1 MVRKKCER
9 LRKLKEFFPE
19 IYDTIMTERFVLL
32 ETTENKKGAEGMK
45 KTKQILT
52 LATTASL
59 LMGSI
64 SVPAYAATTFVDIS
78 TVTWS
83 GFKPFLNQ
91 AAELGLMSGY
101 EENGKR
107 YCKPRNNVTYC
118 EAVQLMYSIM
128 KAYTKQDVNDATVT
142 KWKPVISA
150 YNIPTWAYKAT
161 AYGLENSIL
170 TTAELNK
177 LQGGTKAANRED
189 VGVIFGKAMDTVK
202 GYDVKSGATLGY
214 ADKDAIS
221 ATAVPYL
228 ELLYRVNLMV
238 GDSDNKFN
246 PKKNITRAEMAVL
259 SVKSYNKL
267 VENKGTE
274 TNRKTATGTVTDCKT
289 MQNGDIFLTM
299 TASGS
304 SLSLFGVK
312 GKVTAKYNGQTIAL
326 SDIKTGDTV
335 KVTYEGQ
342 YMSSITVTY
351 SKNGI
356 KQTTEKKYE
365 LKDITDSKITVK
377 DGSTEKK
384 FYLDDDV
391 EIRLDGKKST
401 VSKLSRALEDTSY
414 DVTLT
419 LDKDEYVLK
428 VVAVVNANN
437 PTDGTVTDVE
447 DDKITIKSG
456 KKEYTYTL
464 ASDVEVTYNGNTMK
478 FSKFQRNYDDSN
490 FVVSLKLDKNNRVS
504 EIKITSM
511 EDDYNGTL
519 TFLNSKRIEFTAGS
533 KTYQYNLS
541 DDVTVRIDG
550 KKSSVSALRESY
562 RDGKAYTIS
571 VDTNRDDEVTE
582 ILAVSKFSS
591 NNKGKLSKIS
601 KRELTIVAKEKDYTY
616 SLADDVDVT
625 INGKNRDVSDLID
638 SYKDYSFNVTLGFDK
653 NGDVREITAEMADVK
668 EGHLRDLVEDKRTIT
683 VTAAGLNIKMDLASS
698 VTVKLGG
705 ESISL
710 TKLNS
715 ELDYAYGD
723 SQIYVELG
731 YNGSGE
737 VKTITAFWEDARGEL
752 VSVDRRADEIE
763 VRVNGSKKTF
773 EISTR
778 AEFVYKLSAAADA
791 LETYEAGEGSE
802 KMNALPTAADA
813 DDYKRNLRYDED
825 LYGLQDFLDACSD
838 ARDDCTV
845 ALTKDSKG
853 KIVRICAIAG

>member
-1 MVRKKCER
+1 MRSRGQGWNKTEKFSSKRKDSRKKCER

-64 SVPAYAATTFVDIS
+64 SVPAYAATTFVDIN

-299 TASGS
+299 TASGF

-447 DDKITIKSG
+447 DDEITIKSG

-464 ASDVEVTYNGNTMK
+464 ASDVEVTYNGGTMK

-562 RDGKAYTIS
+562 RDGKAYTVS

-582 ILAVSKFSS
+582 LLAVSKFSS

-616 SLADDVDVT
+616 GLADDVDVT

-653 NGDVREITAEMADVK
+653 NGDVCEITAEMADAK
-668 EGHLRDLVEDKRTIT
+668 EGYLRDLVEDKRTIT

-763 VRVNGSKKTF
+763 VRVDGSKKTF

-778 AEFVYKLSAAADA
+778 AEFVYKLSA
-791 LETYEAGEGSE
+791 
-802 KMNALPTAADA
+802 AADA

>member
-9 LRKLKEFFPE
+9 LRKLKESFPE

-64 SVPAYAATTFVDIS
+64 SVPAYAATTFVDIN

-83 GFKPFLNQ
+83 GFQPFLNQ

-150 YNIPTWAYKAT
+150 YNIPTWAYRAT

-214 ADKDAIS
+214 ADKDSIS

-625 INGKNRDVSDLID
+625 INGKSRDVSDLID

-763 VRVNGSKKTF
+763 VRVDGSKKTF

-778 AEFVYKLSAAADA
+778 AEFVYKLSA
-791 LETYEAGEGSE
+791 
-802 KMNALPTAADA
+802 AADA

>member
-1 MVRKKCER
+1 MV
-9 LRKLKEFFPE
+9 
-19 IYDTIMTERFVLL
+19 ERFVLL

-64 SVPAYAATTFVDIS
+64 SVPAYAATTFVDIN

-118 EAVQLMYSIM
+118 EAVKLMYSIM

-274 TNRKTATGTVTDCKT
+274 TNQKTATGTVTDCKT

-447 DDKITIKSG
+447 DDEITIKSG

-478 FSKFQRNYDDSN
+478 FSKFQRNYDDIN

-562 RDGKAYTIS
+562 RDGKAYTVS

-582 ILAVSKFSS
+582 LLAVSKFSS

-616 SLADDVDVT
+616 GLADDVDVT

-653 NGDVREITAEMADVK
+653 NGDVCEITAEMADAK
-668 EGHLRDLVEDKRTIT
+668 EGYLRDLVEDKRTIT

-763 VRVNGSKKTF
+763 VRIDGSKKTF

-778 AEFVYKLSAAADA
+778 AEFVYKLSA
-791 LETYEAGEGSE
+791 
-802 KMNALPTAADA
+802 AADA

>member
-1 MVRKKCER
+1 MRSRGQGWNKTEKFSSKRKDSRKKCER

-64 SVPAYAATTFVDIS
+64 SVPAYAATTFVDIN

-312 GKVTAKYNGQTIAL
+312 GKVTAKYNGQTITL

-365 LKDITDSKITVK
+365 LKDIIDSKITVK

-447 DDKITIKSG
+447 DDEITIKSG

-562 RDGKAYTIS
+562 RDGKAYTVS

-582 ILAVSKFSS
+582 LLAVSKFSS
-591 NNKGKLSKIS
+591 NNKGKLSKIN

-616 SLADDVDVT
+616 GLADDVDVT

-653 NGDVREITAEMADVK
+653 NGDVCEITAEMADAK
-668 EGHLRDLVEDKRTIT
+668 EGYLRDLVEDKRTIT

-763 VRVNGSKKTF
+763 VRIDGSKKTF

-778 AEFVYKLSAAADA
+778 AEFVYKLSA
-791 LETYEAGEGSE
+791 
-802 KMNALPTAADA
+802 AADA

>member
-1 MVRKKCER
+1 MRSRGQGWNKTEKFSSKRKDSRKKCER

-64 SVPAYAATTFVDIS
+64 SVPAYAATTFVDIN

-447 DDKITIKSG
+447 DDEITIKSG

-464 ASDVEVTYNGNTMK
+464 ASDVEVTYNGGTMK

-562 RDGKAYTIS
+562 RDGKAYTVS

-582 ILAVSKFSS
+582 LLAVSKFSS
-591 NNKGKLSKIS
+591 NNKGKLSKIN

-616 SLADDVDVT
+616 GLADDVDVT

-653 NGDVREITAEMADVK
+653 NGDVCEITAEMADAK
-668 EGHLRDLVEDKRTIT
+668 EGYLRDLVEDKRTIT

-763 VRVNGSKKTF
+763 VRIDGSKKTF

-778 AEFVYKLSAAADA
+778 AEFVYKLSA
-791 LETYEAGEGSE
+791 
-802 KMNALPTAADA
+802 AADA

>member
-1 MVRKKCER
+1 MRSRGQGWNKTEKFSSKRKDSRKKCER

-64 SVPAYAATTFVDIS
+64 SVPAYAATTFVDIN

-101 EENGKR
+101 EENGRR

-447 DDKITIKSG
+447 DDEITIKSG

-562 RDGKAYTIS
+562 RDGKAYTVS

-582 ILAVSKFSS
+582 LLAVSKFSS
-591 NNKGKLSKIS
+591 NNKGKLSKIN

-616 SLADDVDVT
+616 GLADDVDVT

-653 NGDVREITAEMADVK
+653 NGDVCEITAEMADAK
-668 EGHLRDLVEDKRTIT
+668 EGYLRDLVEDKRTIT

-791 LETYEAGEGSE
+791 
-802 KMNALPTAADA
+802 

>member
-1 MVRKKCER
+1 MRSRGQGWNKTEKFSSKRKDSRKKCER

-64 SVPAYAATTFVDIS
+64 SVPAYAATTFVDIN

-447 DDKITIKSG
+447 DDEITIKSG

-562 RDGKAYTIS
+562 RDGKAYTVS

-582 ILAVSKFSS
+582 LLAVSKFSS

-616 SLADDVDVT
+616 GLADDVDVT

-653 NGDVREITAEMADVK
+653 NGDVCEITAEMADAK
-668 EGHLRDLVEDKRTIT
+668 EGYLRDLVEDKRTIT

-698 VTVKLGG
+698 VTVRLGG

-763 VRVNGSKKTF
+763 VRIDGSKKTF

-778 AEFVYKLSAAADA
+778 AEFVYKLSAAAD
-791 LETYEAGEGSE
+791 E
-802 KMNALPTAADA
+802 

>member
-1 MVRKKCER
+1 MRSRGQGWNKTEKFSSKRKDSRKKCER

-64 SVPAYAATTFVDIS
+64 SVPAYAATTFVDIN

-447 DDKITIKSG
+447 DDEITIKSG

-562 RDGKAYTIS
+562 RDGKAYTVS

-582 ILAVSKFSS
+582 LLAVSKFSS
-591 NNKGKLSKIS
+591 NNKGKLSKIN

-616 SLADDVDVT
+616 GLADDVDVT

-653 NGDVREITAEMADVK
+653 NGDVCEITAEMADAK
-668 EGHLRDLVEDKRTIT
+668 EGYLRDLVEDKRTIT

-763 VRVNGSKKTF
+763 VRIDGSKKTF

-778 AEFVYKLSAAADA
+778 AEFVYKLSA
-791 LETYEAGEGSE
+791 
-802 KMNALPTAADA
+802 AADA

>member
-64 SVPAYAATTFVDIS
+64 LVPAYAATTFVDIN

-189 VGVIFGKAMDTVK
+189 VGVIFGKAIDTVK

-625 INGKNRDVSDLID
+625 INGKSRDVSDLID

-763 VRVNGSKKTF
+763 VRVDGSKKTF

-778 AEFVYKLSAAADA
+778 AEFVYKLSA
-791 LETYEAGEGSE
+791 
-802 KMNALPTAADA
+802 AADA

>member
-1 MVRKKCER
+1 MRSRGQGWNKTEKFSSKRKDSRKKCER

-64 SVPAYAATTFVDIS
+64 SVPAYAATTFVDIN

-107 YCKPRNNVTYC
+107 YCKPRNNETYC

-274 TNRKTATGTVTDCKT
+274 TNQKTATGTVTDCKT

-342 YMSSITVTY
+342 YMNSITVTY

-447 DDKITIKSG
+447 DDEITIKSG

-464 ASDVEVTYNGNTMK
+464 ASDVEVTYNGSTMK

-490 FVVSLKLDKNNRVS
+490 FVVSLKLDKSNRVS

-562 RDGKAYTIS
+562 RDGKAYTVS

-582 ILAVSKFSS
+582 LLAVSKFSS

-616 SLADDVDVT
+616 GLADDVDVT

-653 NGDVREITAEMADVK
+653 NGDVCEITAEMADAK
-668 EGHLRDLVEDKRTIT
+668 EGYLRDLVEDKRTIT

-763 VRVNGSKKTF
+763 VRVDGSKKTF

-778 AEFVYKLSAAADA
+778 AEFVYKLSA
-791 LETYEAGEGSE
+791 
-802 KMNALPTAADA
+802 AADA

>member
-1 MVRKKCER
+1 MRSRGQGWNKTEKFSSKRKDSRKKCER

-64 SVPAYAATTFVDIS
+64 SVPAYAATTFVDIN

-447 DDKITIKSG
+447 DDEITIKSG

-478 FSKFQRNYDDSN
+478 FSKFQRNNDDSN

-562 RDGKAYTIS
+562 RDGKAYTVS

-582 ILAVSKFSS
+582 LLAVSKFSS

-616 SLADDVDVT
+616 GLADDVDVT

-653 NGDVREITAEMADVK
+653 NGDVCEITAEMADAK
-668 EGHLRDLVEDKRTIT
+668 EGYLRDLVEDKRTIT

-763 VRVNGSKKTF
+763 VRIDGSKKTF

-778 AEFVYKLSAAADA
+778 AEFVYKLSAAAD
-791 LETYEAGEGSE
+791 E
-802 KMNALPTAADA
+802 

>member
-1 MVRKKCER
+1 MRSRGQGWNKTEKFSSKRKDSRKKCER

-64 SVPAYAATTFVDIS
+64 SVPAYAATTFVDIN

-447 DDKITIKSG
+447 DDEITIKSG

-562 RDGKAYTIS
+562 RDGKAYTVS

-582 ILAVSKFSS
+582 LLAVSKFSS
-591 NNKGKLSKIS
+591 NNKGKLSKIN

-616 SLADDVDVT
+616 GLADDVDVT

-653 NGDVREITAEMADVK
+653 NGDVCEITAEMADAK
-668 EGHLRDLVEDKRTIT
+668 EGYLRDLVEDKRTIT

-698 VTVKLGG
+698 VTVRLGG

-763 VRVNGSKKTF
+763 VRIDGSKKTF

-778 AEFVYKLSAAADA
+778 AEFVYKLSA
-791 LETYEAGEGSE
+791 
-802 KMNALPTAADA
+802 AADA

>member
-1 MVRKKCER
+1 MRSRGQGWNKTEKFSSKRKDSRKKCER

-64 SVPAYAATTFVDIS
+64 SVPAYAATTFVDIN

-101 EENGKR
+101 EENGKC

-447 DDKITIKSG
+447 DDEITIKSG

-562 RDGKAYTIS
+562 RDGKAYTVS

-582 ILAVSKFSS
+582 LLAVSKFSS

-616 SLADDVDVT
+616 GLADDVDVT

-653 NGDVREITAEMADVK
+653 NGDVCEITAEMADAK
-668 EGHLRDLVEDKRTIT
+668 EGYLRDLVEDKRTIT

-763 VRVNGSKKTF
+763 VRIDGSKKTF

-778 AEFVYKLSAAADA
+778 AEFVYKLSAAAD
-791 LETYEAGEGSE
+791 E
-802 KMNALPTAADA
+802 

>member
-1 MVRKKCER
+1 MVRKKSER

-64 SVPAYAATTFVDIS
+64 SVPAYAATTFVDIN

-447 DDKITIKSG
+447 DDEITIKSG

-562 RDGKAYTIS
+562 RDGKAYTVS

-582 ILAVSKFSS
+582 LLAVSKFSS

-616 SLADDVDVT
+616 GLADDVDVT

-653 NGDVREITAEMADVK
+653 NGDVCEITAEMADAK
-668 EGHLRDLVEDKRTIT
+668 EGYLRDLVEDKRTIT

-763 VRVNGSKKTF
+763 VRIDGSKKTF

-778 AEFVYKLSAAADA
+778 AEFVYKLSA
-791 LETYEAGEGSE
+791 
-802 KMNALPTAADA
+802 AADA

>member
-1 MVRKKCER
+1 MRSRGQGWNKTEKFSSKRKDSRKKCER

-45 KTKQILT
+45 KTKQFLT

-64 SVPAYAATTFVDIS
+64 SVPAYAATTFVDIN

-189 VGVIFGKAMDTVK
+189 VGVIFGKAIDTVK

-365 LKDITDSKITVK
+365 LKDITDSKIMVK

-625 INGKNRDVSDLID
+625 INGKSRDVSDLID

-791 LETYEAGEGSE
+791 
-802 KMNALPTAADA
+802 

>member
-1 MVRKKCER
+1 MRSRGQGWNKTEKFSSKRKDSRKKCER

-64 SVPAYAATTFVDIS
+64 SVPAYAATTFVDIN

-299 TASGS
+299 TASGF

-447 DDKITIKSG
+447 DDEITIKSG

-562 RDGKAYTIS
+562 RDGKAYTVS

-582 ILAVSKFSS
+582 LLAVSKFSS

-616 SLADDVDVT
+616 GLADDVDVT

-653 NGDVREITAEMADVK
+653 NGDVCEITAEMADAK
-668 EGHLRDLVEDKRTIT
+668 EGYLRDLVEDKRTIT

-791 LETYEAGEGSE
+791 
-802 KMNALPTAADA
+802 

>member
-1 MVRKKCER
+1 
-9 LRKLKEFFPE
+9 
-19 IYDTIMTERFVLL
+19 
-32 ETTENKKGAEGMK
+32 MK

-64 SVPAYAATTFVDIS
+64 SVPAYAATAFADIN

-83 GFKPFLNQ
+83 GFQPFLNQ

-177 LQGGTKAANRED
+177 LQDGTKAANRED
-189 VGVIFGKAMDTVK
+189 VGVIFGKALDTVK
-202 GYDVKSGATLGY
+202 DYDVKSGATLGY

-221 ATAVPYL
+221 AAAVPYL

-274 TNRKTATGTVTDCKT
+274 TNQKTATGTVTDCKT
-289 MQNGDIFLTM
+289 MQNGDLFLTM
-299 TASGS
+299 TVNGS

-312 GKVTAKYNGQTIAL
+312 GKVTAKYNGQTIAF

-356 KQTTEKKYE
+356 NRTTEKKYE
-365 LKDITDSKITVK
+365 LKDITDSRITVK
-377 DGSTEKK
+377 DGSSEKK

-391 EIRLDGKKST
+391 EIILDGKKST
-401 VSKLSRALEDTSY
+401 VSKLSRALADTSY

-419 LDKDEYVLK
+419 LDQDEYVLK

-447 DDKITIKSG
+447 DDEITIKSG
-456 KKEYTYTL
+456 SKEYTYSL
-464 ASDVEVTYNGNTMK
+464 ASDVEVTYNGSTMK
-478 FSKFQRNYDDSN
+478 FSKFQRDYDDSN
-490 FVVSLKLDKNNRVS
+490 FVVSLKLDKNNKVS

-519 TFLNSKRIEFTAGS
+519 TFLNSNRIEFTAGS

-541 DDVTVRIDG
+541 DDVTVKIDG
-550 KKSSVSALRESY
+550 NRSSVSALRESY
-562 RDGKAYTIS
+562 RSGKAYTVS
-571 VDTNRDDEVTE
+571 VDTNRDDDVTE

-591 NNKGKLSKIS
+591 NNNGKLDKITKREITIIS
-601 KRELTIVAKEKDYTY
+601 KEKEYTY
-616 SLADDVDVT
+616 GLANDVDVT
-625 INGKNRDVSDLID
+625 INGKSREVSDLID

-653 NGDVREITAEMADVK
+653 DGDVCEITAEMADAK
-668 EGHLRDLVEDKRTIT
+668 EGYLRDLVEDKKTIT
-683 VTAAGLNIKMDLASS
+683 VTAAGLNLKMDLASS
-698 VTVKLGG
+698 VTVTLGG

-737 VKTITAFWEDARGEL
+737 VKTITAVWEDARGEL
-752 VSVDRRADEIE
+752 VSVDRKADEIE
-763 VRVNGSKKTF
+763 VKINGSRKTF

-778 AEFVYKLSAAADA
+778 AKFVYKLSATAD
-791 LETYEAGEGSE
+791 E
-802 KMNALPTAADA
+802 

-825 LYGLQDFLDACSD
+825 LYGLQDFLDACAD
-838 ARDDCTV
+838 AKDDCTV

>member
-1 MVRKKCER
+1 MRSRGQGWNKTEKFSSKRKDSRKKCER

-64 SVPAYAATTFVDIS
+64 SVPAYAATTFVDIN

-177 LQGGTKAANRED
+177 RQGGTKAANRED

-447 DDKITIKSG
+447 DDEITIKSG

-562 RDGKAYTIS
+562 RDGKAYTVS

-582 ILAVSKFSS
+582 LLAVSKFSS
-591 NNKGKLSKIS
+591 NNKGKLSKIN

-616 SLADDVDVT
+616 GLADDVDVT

-653 NGDVREITAEMADVK
+653 NGDVCEITAEMADAK
-668 EGHLRDLVEDKRTIT
+668 EGYLRDLVEDKRTIT

-763 VRVNGSKKTF
+763 VRIDGSKKTF

-778 AEFVYKLSAAADA
+778 AEFVYKLSA
-791 LETYEAGEGSE
+791 
-802 KMNALPTAADA
+802 AADA

>member
-1 MVRKKCER
+1 
-9 LRKLKEFFPE
+9 LKEFFPE

-64 SVPAYAATTFVDIS
+64 SVPAYAATTFVDIN

-274 TNRKTATGTVTDCKT
+274 TNQKTATGTVTDCKT

-377 DGSTEKK
+377 NGSTEKK

-447 DDKITIKSG
+447 DDEITIKSG

-562 RDGKAYTIS
+562 RDGKAYTVS

-582 ILAVSKFSS
+582 LLAVSKFSS

-616 SLADDVDVT
+616 GLADDVDVT

-653 NGDVREITAEMADVK
+653 NGDVCEITAEMADAK
-668 EGHLRDLVEDKRTIT
+668 EGYLRDLVEDKRTIT

-763 VRVNGSKKTF
+763 VRIDGSKKTF

-778 AEFVYKLSAAADA
+778 AEFVYKLSAAAD
-791 LETYEAGEGSE
+791 E
-802 KMNALPTAADA
+802 

>member
-1 MVRKKCER
+1 MRSRGQGWNKTEKFSSKRKDSRKKCER

-19 IYDTIMTERFVLL
+19 IYDTIMAEMFVLL
-32 ETTENKKGAEGMK
+32 EKTENKKGAEGMK

-64 SVPAYAATTFVDIS
+64 SVPAYAATTFVDIN

-447 DDKITIKSG
+447 DDEITIKSG

-562 RDGKAYTIS
+562 RDGKAYTVS

-616 SLADDVDVT
+616 GLADDVDVT

-653 NGDVREITAEMADVK
+653 NGDVCEITAEMADAK
-668 EGHLRDLVEDKRTIT
+668 EGYLRDLVEDKRTIT

-763 VRVNGSKKTF
+763 VRVDGSKKTF

-778 AEFVYKLSAAADA
+778 AEFVYKLSA
-791 LETYEAGEGSE
+791 
-802 KMNALPTAADA
+802 AADA

>member
-1 MVRKKCER
+1 MRSRGQGWNKTEKFSSKRKDSRKKCER

-64 SVPAYAATTFVDIS
+64 SVPAYAATTFVDIN

-447 DDKITIKSG
+447 DDEITIKSG

-562 RDGKAYTIS
+562 RDGKAYTVS

-582 ILAVSKFSS
+582 LLAVSKFSS

-625 INGKNRDVSDLID
+625 INGKSRDVSDLID

-791 LETYEAGEGSE
+791 
-802 KMNALPTAADA
+802 

>member
-1 MVRKKCER
+1 MA
-9 LRKLKEFFPE
+9 
-19 IYDTIMTERFVLL
+19 ERFVLL

-64 SVPAYAATTFVDIS
+64 SVPAYAATTFVDIN

-447 DDKITIKSG
+447 DDEITIKSG

-562 RDGKAYTIS
+562 RDGKAYTVS

-582 ILAVSKFSS
+582 LLAVSKFSS

-616 SLADDVDVT
+616 GLADDVDVT

-653 NGDVREITAEMADVK
+653 NGDVCEITAEMADAK
-668 EGHLRDLVEDKRTIT
+668 EGYLRDLVEDKRTIT

-698 VTVKLGG
+698 VTVRLGG

-763 VRVNGSKKTF
+763 VRIDGSKKTF

-778 AEFVYKLSAAADA
+778 AEFVYKLSAAAD
-791 LETYEAGEGSE
+791 EV
-802 KMNALPTAADA
+802 
-813 DDYKRNLRYDED
+813 DYKRNLRYDED

>member
-1 MVRKKCER
+1 MRSRGQGWNKTEKFSSKRKDSRKKCER

-64 SVPAYAATTFVDIS
+64 SVPAYAATTFVDIN

-447 DDKITIKSG
+447 DDEITIKSG

-562 RDGKAYTIS
+562 RDGKAYTVS

-582 ILAVSKFSS
+582 LLAVSKFSS

-616 SLADDVDVT
+616 GLADDVDVT

-653 NGDVREITAEMADVK
+653 NGDVCEITAEMADAK
-668 EGHLRDLVEDKRTIT
+668 EGYLRDLVEDKRTIT

-763 VRVNGSKKTF
+763 VRIDGSKKTF

-778 AEFVYKLSAAADA
+778 AEFVYKLSAAAD
-791 LETYEAGEGSE
+791 E
-802 KMNALPTAADA
+802 

-838 ARDDCTV
+838 ARDD
-845 ALTKDSKG
+845 
-853 KIVRICAIAG
+853 

>member
-1 MVRKKCER
+1 MRSRGQGWNKTEKFSSKRKDSRKKCER

-64 SVPAYAATTFVDIS
+64 SVPAYAATTFVDIN

-562 RDGKAYTIS
+562 RNGKAYTVS

-582 ILAVSKFSS
+582 LLAVSKFSS
-591 NNKGKLSKIS
+591 NNKGKLSKIN

-616 SLADDVDVT
+616 GLADDVDVT

-653 NGDVREITAEMADVK
+653 NGDVCEITAEMADAK
-668 EGHLRDLVEDKRTIT
+668 EGYLRDLVEDKRTIT

-763 VRVNGSKKTF
+763 VRIDGSKKTF

-778 AEFVYKLSAAADA
+778 AEFVYKLSA
-791 LETYEAGEGSE
+791 
-802 KMNALPTAADA
+802 AADA

>member
-1 MVRKKCER
+1 MRSRGQGWNKTEKFSSKRKDSRKKCER

-64 SVPAYAATTFVDIS
+64 SVPAYAATTFVDIN

-107 YCKPRNNVTYC
+107 YCKPRNNVTYG

-447 DDKITIKSG
+447 DDEITIKSG

-562 RDGKAYTIS
+562 RDGKAYTVS

-582 ILAVSKFSS
+582 LLAVSKFSS

-616 SLADDVDVT
+616 GLADDVDVT

-653 NGDVREITAEMADVK
+653 NGDVCEITAEMADAK
-668 EGHLRDLVEDKRTIT
+668 EGYLRDLVEDKRTIT

-763 VRVNGSKKTF
+763 VRIDGSKKTF

-778 AEFVYKLSAAADA
+778 AEFVYKLSA
-791 LETYEAGEGSE
+791 
-802 KMNALPTAADA
+802 AADA

>member
-1 MVRKKCER
+1 MRSRGQGWNKTEKFSSKRKDSRKKCER

-64 SVPAYAATTFVDIS
+64 SVPAYAATTFVDIN

-274 TNRKTATGTVTDCKT
+274 TNRKTAPGTVTDCKT

-447 DDKITIKSG
+447 DDEITIKSG

-562 RDGKAYTIS
+562 RDGKAYTVS

-582 ILAVSKFSS
+582 LLAVSKFSS

-616 SLADDVDVT
+616 GLADDVDVT

-653 NGDVREITAEMADVK
+653 NGDVCEITAEMADAK
-668 EGHLRDLVEDKRTIT
+668 EGYLRDLVEDKRTIT

-763 VRVNGSKKTF
+763 VRIDGSKKTF

-778 AEFVYKLSAAADA
+778 AEFVYKLSA
-791 LETYEAGEGSE
+791 
-802 KMNALPTAADA
+802 AADA

>member
-1 MVRKKCER
+1 MRSRVQGWNKTEKFSSKRKDSRKKCER

-64 SVPAYAATTFVDIS
+64 SVPAYAATTFVDIN

-83 GFKPFLNQ
+83 GFQPFLNQ

-274 TNRKTATGTVTDCKT
+274 TNQKTATGTVTDCKT

-447 DDKITIKSG
+447 DDEITIKSG

-562 RDGKAYTIS
+562 RDGKAYTVS

-582 ILAVSKFSS
+582 LLAVSKFSS
-591 NNKGKLSKIS
+591 NNKGKLSKIN

-616 SLADDVDVT
+616 GLADDVDVT

-653 NGDVREITAEMADVK
+653 NGDVCEITAEMADAK
-668 EGHLRDLVEDKRTIT
+668 EGYLRDLVEDKRTIT

-698 VTVKLGG
+698 VTVRLGG

-763 VRVNGSKKTF
+763 VRIDGSKKTF

-778 AEFVYKLSAAADA
+778 AEFVYKLSAAAD
-791 LETYEAGEGSE
+791 E
-802 KMNALPTAADA
+802 

>member
-1 MVRKKCER
+1 MRSRGQGWNKTEKFSSKRKDSRKKCER

-64 SVPAYAATTFVDIS
+64 SVPAYAATTFVDIN

-447 DDKITIKSG
+447 DDEITIKSG

-653 NGDVREITAEMADVK
+653 NGDVCEITAEMADAK
-668 EGHLRDLVEDKRTIT
+668 EGYLRDLVEDKRTIT

-763 VRVNGSKKTF
+763 VRIDGSKKTF

-778 AEFVYKLSAAADA
+778 AEFVYKLSA
-791 LETYEAGEGSE
+791 
-802 KMNALPTAADA
+802 AADA

>member
-1 MVRKKCER
+1 MRSRGQGWNKTEKFSSKRKDSRKKCER

-64 SVPAYAATTFVDIS
+64 SVPAYAATTFVDIN

-447 DDKITIKSG
+447 DDEITIKSG

-562 RDGKAYTIS
+562 RDGKAYTVS

-582 ILAVSKFSS
+582 LLAVSKFSS
-591 NNKGKLSKIS
+591 NNKGKLSKIN

-616 SLADDVDVT
+616 GLADDVDVT

-653 NGDVREITAEMADVK
+653 NGDVCEITAEMADAK
-668 EGHLRDLVEDKRTIT
+668 EGYLRDLVEDKRTIT

-737 VKTITAFWEDARGEL
+737 VKTITASWEDARGEL

-763 VRVNGSKKTF
+763 VRIDGSKKTF

-778 AEFVYKLSAAADA
+778 AEFVYKLSA
-791 LETYEAGEGSE
+791 
-802 KMNALPTAADA
+802 AADA

>member
-1 MVRKKCER
+1 M
-9 LRKLKEFFPE
+9 
-19 IYDTIMTERFVLL
+19 

-64 SVPAYAATTFVDIS
+64 SVPAYAATTFVDIN

-274 TNRKTATGTVTDCKT
+274 TNQKTATGTVTDCKT

-401 VSKLSRALEDTSY
+401 ASKLSRALEDTSY

-464 ASDVEVTYNGNTMK
+464 ASDVEVTYNGNAMK

-562 RDGKAYTIS
+562 RDGKAYTVS

-582 ILAVSKFSS
+582 LLAVSKFSS

-625 INGKNRDVSDLID
+625 INGKSRDVSDLID

-653 NGDVREITAEMADVK
+653 NGDVCEITAEMADAK
-668 EGHLRDLVEDKRTIT
+668 EGYLRDLVEDKRTIT

-698 VTVKLGG
+698 VAVKLGG

-791 LETYEAGEGSE
+791 
-802 KMNALPTAADA
+802 

>member
-1 MVRKKCER
+1 MRSRGQGWNKTEKFSSKRKDSRKKCER
-9 LRKLKEFFPE
+9 LRKLKDFFPE

-64 SVPAYAATTFVDIS
+64 SVPAYAATTFVDIN

-447 DDKITIKSG
+447 DDEITIKSG

-562 RDGKAYTIS
+562 RDGKAYTVS

-582 ILAVSKFSS
+582 LLAVSKFSS

-616 SLADDVDVT
+616 GLADDVDVT

-653 NGDVREITAEMADVK
+653 NGDVCEITAEMADAK
-668 EGHLRDLVEDKRTIT
+668 EGYLRDLVEDKRTIT

-763 VRVNGSKKTF
+763 VRIDGSKKTF

-778 AEFVYKLSAAADA
+778 AEFVYKLSAAAD
-791 LETYEAGEGSE
+791 E
-802 KMNALPTAADA
+802 

>member
-1 MVRKKCER
+1 M
-9 LRKLKEFFPE
+9 
-19 IYDTIMTERFVLL
+19 

-64 SVPAYAATTFVDIS
+64 SVPAYAATTFVDIN

-299 TASGS
+299 AASGS

-401 VSKLSRALEDTSY
+401 ASKLSRALEDTSY

-447 DDKITIKSG
+447 DDEITIKSG

-562 RDGKAYTIS
+562 RDGKAYTVS

-582 ILAVSKFSS
+582 LLAVSKFSS
-591 NNKGKLSKIS
+591 NNKGKLSKVS

-616 SLADDVDVT
+616 GLADDVDVT

-653 NGDVREITAEMADVK
+653 NGDVCEITAEMADAK
-668 EGHLRDLVEDKRTIT
+668 EGYLRDLVEDKRTIT

-791 LETYEAGEGSE
+791 
-802 KMNALPTAADA
+802 

>member
-1 MVRKKCER
+1 MRSRGQGWNKTEKFSSKRKDSRKKCER

-52 LATTASL
+52 LATTASM

-64 SVPAYAATTFVDIS
+64 SVPAYAATTFVDIN

-447 DDKITIKSG
+447 DDEITIKSG

-478 FSKFQRNYDDSN
+478 FSKFQRNY
-490 FVVSLKLDKNNRVS
+490 VVSLKLDKNNRVS

-562 RDGKAYTIS
+562 RDGKAYTVS

-582 ILAVSKFSS
+582 LLAVSKFSS
-591 NNKGKLSKIS
+591 NNKGKLSKIN

-616 SLADDVDVT
+616 GLADDVDVT

-653 NGDVREITAEMADVK
+653 NGDVCEITAEMADAK
-668 EGHLRDLVEDKRTIT
+668 EGYLRDLVEDKRTIT

-763 VRVNGSKKTF
+763 VRIDGSKKTF

-778 AEFVYKLSAAADA
+778 AEFVYKLSA
-791 LETYEAGEGSE
+791 
-802 KMNALPTAADA
+802 AADA